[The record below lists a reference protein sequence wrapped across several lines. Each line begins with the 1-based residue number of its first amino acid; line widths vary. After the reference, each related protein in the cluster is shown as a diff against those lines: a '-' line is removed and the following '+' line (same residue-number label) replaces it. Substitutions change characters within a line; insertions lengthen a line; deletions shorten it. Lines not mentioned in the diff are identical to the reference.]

1 MKIIKHS
8 DITALGISPRQFME
22 WVREALLTQ
31 YECDIPPKISIHLP
45 DDGFFNT
52 MPCYIPKQ
60 NVMGVKVVNRFLA
73 NTPALDASMLLY
85 DTRTGEL
92 KALMDA
98 SYITSMRTGAVAA
111 TSIKYLKKKQI
122 CNKLSM
128 LGLGVTARATM
139 WCLLESFPDEFFEVT
154 LLRYKDQAEQ
164 FAERFKT
171 YPNVSFHIVNSNKE
185 LIVGAEIIVSCIT
198 SATELI
204 GRNIWFDEGV
214 LLVPV
219 HTRGFQNCDLFF
231 DKVYG
236 DLTGQISGFK
246 YFDRFK
252 IFDEFAQVVIGKNPG
267 RENNQERILV
277 YNIGMALHDIYIG
290 NRILSM
296 FEPELEREIAFK
308 EFMPK
313 FYI

>member
-1 MKIIKHS
+1 
-8 DITALGISPRQFME
+8 
-22 WVREALLTQ
+22 
-31 YECDIPPKISIHLP
+31 
-45 DDGFFNT
+45 
-52 MPCYIPKQ
+52 
-60 NVMGVKVVNRFLA
+60 
-73 NTPALDASMLLY
+73 
-85 DTRTGEL
+85 
-92 KALMDA
+92 
-98 SYITSMRTGAVAA
+98 
-111 TSIKYLKKKQI
+111 
-122 CNKLSM
+122 M

-204 GRNIWFDEGV
+204 GRDIWFDEGV